1 MPAHVSNHSAE
12 LRAGAFLALAGGVLN
27 VVSNAVQPPISD
39 YANTMEVFAALAA
52 TPLWEISR
60 IGVLIA
66 SLLGSYGLFLVRW
79 AFQGR
84 RGESWFLLAVGSA
97 FGTTPVIAIMMGLD
111 LAQKQM
117 AKLIAASP
125 PEQAALA
132 VWAGHGLHSAA
143 FAIFSISLVLA
154 SVMPVLVGMALILGR
169 QYPTW
174 LGWFSVVGGIGVL
187 VTAVLQAV
195 NGPTP
200 IAQVLFPAFG
210 LLVTVPLMT
219 WSVLIWRRAASQ

>member
-1 MPAHVSNHSAE
+1 MLVHVSNHCAE
-12 LRAGAFLALAGGVLN
+12 LRAGAFLAIAGGVLN
-27 VVSNAVQPPISD
+27 MVSNTVQPQIRD
-39 YANTMEVFAALAA
+39 YANTIEVFAALAA

-66 SLLGSYGLFLVRW
+66 SLLGSCGLFLVRW

-97 FGTTPVIAIMMGLD
+97 FVTTPVIAVMMGMD

-117 AKLIAASP
+117 AKLIAASG

-132 VWAGHGLHSAA
+132 LWAGHGLHSAS

-154 SVMPVLVGMALILGR
+154 SVTPVLVGVALILGG

-200 IAQVLFPAFG
+200 IAQILFPAFG
-210 LLVTVPLMT
+210 LLVTVALIT
-219 WSVLIWRRAASQ
+219 LSVLIWRSAVSR

>member
-1 MPAHVSNHSAE
+1 MPIHVSNHSAE
-12 LRAGAFLALAGGVLN
+12 LRAGAFLAIAGGVLN
-27 VVSNAVQPPISD
+27 VVSNAVQPQISD
-39 YANTMEVFAALAA
+39 YANTTEVFAALAA

-66 SLLGSYGLFLVRW
+66 SLLGSCGLFLVRW
-79 AFQGR
+79 AFQGH

-97 FGTTPVIAIMMGLD
+97 FVTTPVIAVMMGMD

-117 AKLIAASP
+117 AKLIAVSG

-132 VWAGHGLHSAA
+132 VWAGHGLHSAS

-154 SVMPVLVGMALILGR
+154 SVMPVLVGVALILGG

-187 VTAVLQAV
+187 ITAVLQAV

-210 LLVTVPLMT
+210 LLVTLSLIT
-219 WSVLIWRRAASQ
+219 LSLLIWRSAASQ